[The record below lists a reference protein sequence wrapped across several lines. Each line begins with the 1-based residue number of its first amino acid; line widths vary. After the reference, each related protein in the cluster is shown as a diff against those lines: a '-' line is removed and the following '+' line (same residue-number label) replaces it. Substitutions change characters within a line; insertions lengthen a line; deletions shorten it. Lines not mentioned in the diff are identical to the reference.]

1 MFGLWTAVLIF
12 HLCAAV
18 LIFGLC
24 MHKISTAS
32 SASTVVICTL
42 YNNTAL
48 LCFGLCSHK
57 INTAS
62 SAGTVVASIFNTDV
76 LIFGMSSQHF
86 PSSASLWNHG
96 QVFHSMYVHVLWNH
110 KINVTFKGNCAVLS
124 RIRKVSNLRIFCDN
138 FFSHKVR
145 LCSFLRFLHVWS
157 EHIFTT
163 NLANTNVQIHH
174 YS

>member
-96 QVFHSMYVHVLWNH
+96 QMFHPINVRVFWNH
-110 KINVTFKGNCAVLS
+110 KMNVTFEGRYAVLS
-124 RIRKVSNLRIFCDN
+124 RIWVMSDLRGFCAIVL
-138 FFSHKVR
+138 SHKVR
-145 LCSFLRFLHVWS
+145 LCYFLRFLHVWPS
-157 EHIFTT
+157 TT
-163 NLANTNVQIHH
+163 FHSKLFW
-174 YS
+174 

>member
-62 SAGTVVASIFNTDV
+62 SAGTVVASIFSTNV

-86 PSSASLWNHG
+86 PSSASFI
-96 QVFHSMYVHVLWNH
+96 QCMCMWNH
-110 KINVTFKGNCAVLS
+110 KVNHKGNVTLESTYAVLS
-124 RIRKVSNLRIFCDN
+124 QIWIVSDLRAFCAK
-138 FFSHKVR
+138 FLSHKMC
-145 LCSFLRFLHVWS
+145 LCYFLRFLHVWLLTDS
-157 EHIFTT
+157 VTKVRYRAARAAKKAHM
-163 NLANTNVQIHH
+163 NQ
-174 YS
+174 